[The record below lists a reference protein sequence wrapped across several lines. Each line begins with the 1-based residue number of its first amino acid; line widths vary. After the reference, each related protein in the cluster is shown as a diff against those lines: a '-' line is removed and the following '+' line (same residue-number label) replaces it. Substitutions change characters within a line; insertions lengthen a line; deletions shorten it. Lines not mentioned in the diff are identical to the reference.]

1 MIVRSRR
8 LSASIGSFGD
18 NGSTN
23 FRYIQEVED
32 NPKTGRYGQVA
43 TASRRAK
50 SGHSPATGW
59 MIFWKQPDRLPPA
72 GHAEKTLISVDFY
85 HPKCVDGYKLFM

>member
-23 FRYIQEVED
+23 FRYIREVED
-32 NPKTGRYGQVA
+32 NPKTGRYGQIA
-43 TASRRAK
+43 TALAAQKTDTHQR
-50 SGHSPATGW
+50 
-59 MIFWKQPDRLPPA
+59 QA
-72 GHAEKTLISVDFY
+72 G
-85 HPKCVDGYKLFM
+85 

>member
-59 MIFWKQPDRLPPA
+59 MIFWKQPDRPPPA
-72 GHAEKTLISVDFY
+72 GYAEKPLISVDFC
-85 HPKCVDGYKLFM
+85 HTKCVDGYKLFM

>member
-23 FRYIQEVED
+23 FRHIREVED
-32 NPKTGRYGQVA
+32 NPKTGRYGQIA
-43 TASRRAK
+43 IALA
-50 SGHSPATGW
+50 A
-59 MIFWKQPDRLPPA
+59 
-72 GHAEKTLISVDFY
+72 
-85 HPKCVDGYKLFM
+85 